1 MDAFKPHLSGL
12 AAYPYRKVEAAI
24 KLDQNESPWDLPE
37 DLKNRALER
46 MRHAPWNRYPDMHA
60 ESVRASVARF
70 LDWPE
75 EGIVVA
81 PGSNFLILALAQAAN
96 RVLDTSPSF
105 AFYEGAARVTGTPY
119 TSVPLGPDFGLP
131 VDELVR
137 EMDQGAPGVV
147 FVATPHAPTG
157 AVFPVPDV
165 ARVAEKARERG
176 WILAVDEAYCQFSGT
191 DLRPLARGNPSVV
204 ILRTFSK
211 AFGLGGVRAGFLLA
225 VPDVA
230 VKLQAM
236 LPPFDV
242 PVHTAA
248 VLETVLEAPGRAAD
262 VGVLLAAERDRVLAD
277 LDRHPTWRPH
287 PSRANFFLV
296 RTPDAEVAW
305 RSLLTRGILVRRQDH
320 LPGLNGCLRV
330 SVGTPAQNDAFLK
343 AAFEAVE
350 DDPAGPGLGDTAR
363 NRPAPDPEPR

>member
-12 AAYPYRKVEAAI
+12 GAYPYRKVEAAI
-24 KLDQNESPWDLPE
+24 KLDQNESPWDLPD
-37 DLKNRALER
+37 DLKNLALER

-60 ESVRASVARF
+60 EGVRALLARF
-70 LDWPE
+70 LDWPA

-81 PGSNFLILALAQAAN
+81 PGSNFLLLALAQAAR

-119 TSVPLGPDFGLP
+119 RSVPLLPDFALP
-131 VDELVR
+131 VDGMVR
-137 EMDQGAPGVV
+137 EMDQGEPGVV

-165 ARVAEKARERG
+165 VRVAEKARERG
-176 WILAVDEAYCQFSGT
+176 WVLAIDEAYCQFSGT
-191 DLRPLARGNPSVV
+191 DLRPLARGSPHVV

-248 VLETVLEAPGRAAD
+248 IIETVLEFPTRAAE
-262 VGVLLAAERDRVLAD
+262 VGVRLAAERDRVIASLS
-277 LDRHPTWRPH
+277 RHPTWRPC

-296 RTPDAEVAW
+296 RTPDAEAAW
-305 RSLLTRGILVRRQDH
+305 RSLLARGILVRRQDH
-320 LPGLNGCLRV
+320 LPGLAGCLRV
-330 SVGTPAQNDAFLK
+330 SVGTPDENDAFLR
-343 AAFEAVE
+343 AAFDA
-350 DDPAGPGLGDTAR
+350 TTR
-363 NRPAPDPEPR
+363 

>member
-12 AAYPYRKVEAAI
+12 GAYPYRKVEAAI

-60 ESVRASVARF
+60 EGVRALLARF
-70 LDWPE
+70 LDWPA

-81 PGSNFLILALAQAAN
+81 PGSNFLLLALAQAAR

-119 TSVPLGPDFGLP
+119 RSVPLGPDFELP
-131 VDELVR
+131 VDGLIR
-137 EMDQGAPGVV
+137 EMDEGEAGVV

-165 ARVAEKARERG
+165 ARVAKKAGERG
-176 WILAVDEAYCQFSGT
+176 WILAIDEAYCQFSGT
-191 DLRPLARGNPSVV
+191 DLRPLARENPHVV

-248 VLETVLEAPGRAAD
+248 VIETVLEFPARAAE
-262 VGVLLAAERDRVLAD
+262 VGARLAAERDRVLAG
-277 LDRHPTWRPH
+277 LSRHPTWRPCA
-287 PSRANFFLV
+287 SRANFFLV
-296 RTPDAEVAW
+296 RTPDAEAAW
-305 RSLLTRGILVRRQDH
+305 RSLLARGILVRRQDH
-320 LPGLNGCLRV
+320 LPGLAGCLRV
-330 SVGTPAQNDAFLK
+330 SVGTPDENDAFLK
-343 AAFEAVE
+343 AAFEAAA
-350 DDPAGPGLGDTAR
+350 D
-363 NRPAPDPEPR
+363 

>member
-12 AAYPYRKVEAAI
+12 GAYPYRKVEAAI

-46 MRHAPWNRYPDMHA
+46 MRQAPWNRYPDMHA
-60 ESVRASVARF
+60 EGVRALLARF
-70 LDWPE
+70 LDWPA

-81 PGSNFLILALAQAAN
+81 PGSNFLLLALAQAAR

-119 TSVPLGPDFGLP
+119 RSVPLGPDFELP
-131 VDELVR
+131 VDGLIR
-137 EMDQGAPGVV
+137 EMDEGEAGVV

-165 ARVAEKARERG
+165 ARVAKKAGERG
-176 WILAVDEAYCQFSGT
+176 WILAIDEAYCQFSGT
-191 DLRPLARGNPSVV
+191 DLRPLARENPHVV

-248 VLETVLEAPGRAAD
+248 VIETVLEFPARAAE
-262 VGVLLAAERDRVLAD
+262 VGARLAAERDRVLAG
-277 LDRHPTWRPH
+277 LSRHPTWRPCA
-287 PSRANFFLV
+287 SRANFFLV
-296 RTPDAEVAW
+296 RTPDAEAAW
-305 RSLLTRGILVRRQDH
+305 RSLLARGILVRRQDH
-320 LPGLNGCLRV
+320 LPGLAGCLRV
-330 SVGTPAQNDAFLK
+330 SVGTPDENDAFLK
-343 AAFEAVE
+343 AAFEAAA
-350 DDPAGPGLGDTAR
+350 D
-363 NRPAPDPEPR
+363 